1 MKISCTKENLKKAIF
16 NIEKISN
23 KQTSLPILKNI
34 MLRARDG
41 KLFFYATN
49 LEIGIIC
56 DIRAKVIDEGEFC
69 VPARLLSDYVNN
81 LPNKNDNLEISL
93 IENSFLNII
102 SGEYNSKI
110 KGVDCEDFP
119 IIPKPTGESVI
130 SMDNVVLKNG
140 LSRVLNCVSN
150 NDTRI
155 EFTGVNLLFENDGIF
170 FAATDGF
177 KLAESKI
184 ELKGNEID
192 SEKVG
197 MIDDSS
203 IIIPVSALFELN
215 RVIGS
220 EGGKTNISIENN
232 QIFFNSNDEVQI
244 VSKLINGKYPNYR
257 QIIPNDFKTE
267 VVINKEELLK
277 SVKIASVFTS
287 TNSKEV
293 SLEINSDDQTILIE
307 SKFQDFGENKVELK
321 PIKIQGNGQKIIL
334 NPKYIIDGLNL
345 ISSSE
350 VIILL
355 NDEASPIAF
364 RNIDDNKMDGNYIY
378 IMMPV
383 KK

>member
-1 MKISCTKENLKKAIF
+1 MKLTCTKDKLKKAIF
-16 NIEKISN
+16 SIEKISS

-34 MLRARDG
+34 MLRAKEG

-56 DIRAKVIDEGEFC
+56 NIRAKVQDEGEFS

-81 LPNKNDNLEISL
+81 LPDKNDSLEMNLVDG
-93 IENSFLNII
+93 SFLNVI

-110 KGVDCEDFP
+110 KGMSCEDFP
-119 IIPKPTGESVI
+119 IIPKPSGECAIVV
-130 SMDNVVLKNG
+130 DNSDLKNS
-140 LSRVLNCVSN
+140 LSRVLGCVSN

-155 EFTGVNLLFENDGIF
+155 EFTGVNLSFENDGIYL
-170 FAATDGF
+170 AATDGF
-177 KLAESKI
+177 KLAEGRI
-184 ELKGNEID
+184 ELGGDVVNTEKID
-192 SEKVG
+192 AIK
-197 MIDDSS
+197 DSS
-203 IIIPVSALFELN
+203 IIIPVVALFELS
-215 RVIGS
+215 RVISS
-220 EGGKTNISIENN
+220 ESGKTEIFIENN
-232 QIFFNSNDEVQI
+232 QIFFNVNDEVSI

-257 QIIPNDFKTE
+257 QIIPLDFKTE
-267 VVINKEELLK
+267 VVIDKDELLK

-293 SLEINSDDQTILIE
+293 SLEVNSEEGVVIIE

-321 PIKIQGNGQKIIL
+321 PIKIQGDNQKIVL

-350 VIILL
+350 VIVLL
-355 NDEASPIAF
+355 NDDISPIAF
-364 RNIDDNKMDGNYIY
+364 RNIDDNKVDENYIY